1 MRITEVREA
10 SSSTLTHTTCQAGL
24 SVSASHPVLDA
35 GSTVGR
41 LARAAGDTDDARMP
55 ALAAASAALTVNE
68 AAAAMANPAK
78 ANASIN
84 LTLGSSKQTSRT
96 QEQADTAAGSTVA
109 AGGNLSVV
117 ATGGGADS
125 TLRVRGSRLSAG
137 EDALLQAD
145 GRIDLLAAQST
156 RAQQSR
162 SSGSSTSI
170 GVGFSTGAQSG
181 VTFNAGASRSKGQAD
196 GQEQVHTHT
205 QVSAGNAL
213 VVQSGG
219 DTTLRG
225 AVIDADTVRA
235 RIGGHLTIESP
246 QDTSTYESR
255 QTSAGVGVSLCVPP
269 LCAGSSSASV
279 SAGRTRIDSTY
290 ASVGEQSAIRAGD
303 GGFDVQV
310 EGRTSLTGGAITST
324 DAAVQAGANTF
335 TSREG
340 VQLQDVNNQA
350 GYSGRGVA
358 LTLGKGVDTQGTP
371 TATSRG
377 AGFGSDS
384 GSAQS
389 VTRAGISGVA
399 GDTAA
404 RTGDAQTGIAPIF
417 DAERVQREIDAQ
429 VTITQHALPQLFR
442 AAGTYADRQRDDLR
456 TRARGEVDPQRQAEL
471 NAQAGRWEEGGDFRV
486 ALHSAI
492 GLLGGDV
499 AGAVGS
505 GAAAAAAP
513 ALEQLQ
519 NGVSVALADAGLT
532 PALAREVAS
541 GVASVAAA
549 GIGGITTGG
558 ALAGAA
564 TGMNVDANNRQ
575 LHAAE
580 ERWLKDRAKDF
591 ARQEGISEDE
601 ALRRLTQQA
610 LKDVDFLWRA
620 QLADGDDAK
629 AQAFLAG
636 AEQTFTNDL
645 GAQQRLFTATG
656 QQLLRPEMFA
666 DTADPAFYRQFAQSG
681 ISRSLSAGLAKE
693 LRDSGIDVAR
703 GAVDLARTARDN
715 PGLVVNAVW
724 ETVRTLPHSVVD
736 GFKESGTSIG
746 EGTAVALTPA
756 LASKV
761 DALYGSD
768 TAGAQRALLAIRVAA
783 AVTGTAGTA
792 KMAASAADATAV
804 AVARKLD
811 DALDQKALEGL
822 LKSGGVHDRS
832 GNPLLDLK
840 QLTDA
845 QKGAMGDLFG
855 ANTVKQI
862 VPDGQKIAR
871 VPGVGETGIDDLYKV
886 NRPDVDY
893 VVIEYKFVGDPKRS
907 GSSALGSTAD
917 GRQGSIEWITG
928 SNRLGKA
935 VGDDTAHAVNRAAQ
949 ADRIETWVVTTKA
962 DGSTLVQVL
971 DAKGAVKAIDTSR
984 VLAPTRNL
992 SGATP

>member
-1 MRITEVREA
+1 M
-10 SSSTLTHTTCQAGL
+10 
-24 SVSASHPVLDA
+24 
-35 GSTVGR
+35 TVGR
-41 LARAAGDTDDARMP
+41 IGLAVIAVMVGGLLGDVRAAADAP
-55 ALAAASAALTVNE
+55 
-68 AAAAMANPAK
+68 
-78 ANASIN
+78 
-84 LTLGSSKQTSRT
+84 
-96 QEQADTAAGSTVA
+96 
-109 AGGNLSVV
+109 SV
-117 ATGGGADS
+117 
-125 TLRVRGSRLSAG
+125 
-137 EDALLQAD
+137 
-145 GRIDLLAAQST
+145 
-156 RAQQSR
+156 
-162 SSGSSTSI
+162 
-170 GVGFSTGAQSG
+170 STGAI
-181 VTFNAGASRSKGQAD
+181 RSQGQAD
-196 GQEQVHTHT
+196 GQEQAHANT

-213 VVQSGG
+213 VVRSGG

-225 AVIDADTVRA
+225 AVIDA
-235 RIGGHLTIESP
+235 H
-246 QDTSTYESR
+246 
-255 QTSAGVGVSLCVPP
+255 
-269 LCAGSSSASV
+269 
-279 SAGRTRIDSTY
+279 
-290 ASVGEQSAIRAGD
+290 
-303 GGFDVQV
+303 
-310 EGRTSLTGGAITST
+310 
-324 DAAVQAGANTF
+324 
-335 TSREG
+335 
-340 VQLQDVNNQA
+340 
-350 GYSGRGVA
+350 
-358 LTLGKGVDTQGTP
+358 
-371 TATSRG
+371 
-377 AGFGSDS
+377 
-384 GSAQS
+384 S
-389 VTRAGISGVA
+389 VTRAGITGIA

-471 NAQAGRWEEGGDFRV
+471 NAQAGRWEEGGDIRV

-492 GLLGGDV
+492 GLVGGDV

-519 NGVSVALADAGLT
+519 NGVSVALADVGLA

-549 GIGGITTGG
+549 GIGGIASGG

-580 ERWLKDRAKDF
+580 ERWLKDKAKDF

-636 AEQTFTNDL
+636 AQQTFTNDL
-645 GAQQRLFTATG
+645 GAQQRLFTASG

-666 DTADPAFYRQFAQSG
+666 ETADPAFYRQFAQSG

-703 GAVDLARTARDN
+703 GAVDLARTVRDN
-715 PGLVVNAVW
+715 PALVVNAVW
-724 ETVRTLPHSVVD
+724 ETVRSLPQSVVD

-746 EGTAVALTPA
+746 EGSAVALSPD
-756 LASKV
+756 LAGKV
-761 DALYGSD
+761 NALYGTD
-768 TAGAQRALLAIRVAA
+768 AAGAQRALLAIRVAA
-783 AVTGTAGTA
+783 AVTGTAGAVKATA
-792 KMAASAADATAV
+792 GAVDATAG
-804 AVARKLD
+804 AVKASGAAAEEAAAALARKLD
-811 DALDQKALEGL
+811 AALEEKAVKALL
-822 LKSGGVHDRS
+822 MSGGVHDRS

-855 ANTVKQI
+855 ASTVKQI

-871 VPGVGETGIDDLYKV
+871 TPGVGQTGIDDLYKV

-907 GSSALGSTAD
+907 GSSSLSMTAD
-917 GRQGSIEWITG
+917 GRQGSEQWITG
-928 SNRLGKA
+928 SERLIRA
-935 VGDDTAHAVNRAAQ
+935 VGDQAAEAVEMALRNGRTEA
-949 ADRIETWVVTTKA
+949 WVVTTRA
-962 DGSTLVQVL
+962 DGSINRFVQLAPSSEEAYRSNPMIRAPLGDLKYWNDRVRFDRETIESKQLALKEPSKNPLYDPEFAMSVASRVRRLMLRRYSRGDSISDLKQHFPALISSWELSNSLSDEVCKKYNRTNCRDWIFELRDLNHYNWCFWLVGLALALEIPNDQWQRLLALIGGEGEDVLLDQVIAFRQPGRLVGTKLLHPKPYARLLRTIGAPREQQPQLLL
-971 DAKGAVKAIDTSR
+971 DFVDHWYPELARKGKDELWWYIYGDPVKHPLEMGSYFGRWCIEAVAAVKAFGIDDSLCLGHEHYPGDLLR
-984 VLAPTRNL
+984 PDGPTTHRPRQEQGRPGL
-992 SGATP
+992 VGKLFQLFARR